1 MVGNIFYKS
10 LALLNFS
17 LKKKKEFFDLYAN
30 HKSLLVG
37 QVIVVTYF
45 FPSRDGLKR
54 RKFTGVCL
62 AKNNSQGF
70 SPSIILRNSY
80 RSNNIEISFKLLSP
94 LIISLELA
102 YWYRRKK
109 SLARLYFIRNLRQ
122 KSFHL

>member
-1 MVGNIFYKS
+1 MAGSIFYKS

-30 HKSLLVG
+30 YKSLVVG
-37 QVIVVTYF
+37 QVITITYF
-45 FPSRDGLKR
+45 FPSRDGLKP

-62 AKNNSQGF
+62 AGGSSQGF
-70 SPSIILRNSY
+70 SPSITLRNSY
-80 RSNNIEISFKLLSP
+80 RSNNIEISFKLMSP
-94 LIISLELA
+94 LIISVELA
-102 YWYRRKK
+102 YWYRRKT